1 LTIDL
6 ALIIAVLVV
15 STTGEILIA
24 IPFGVFVLG
33 MDPALAFL
41 VAYPG
46 NLLPMIIILA
56 LFGYLNRRFP
66 RFFDHFA
73 KRSGRFQKR
82 LEGKYGWAF
91 LFLIVLFAG
100 TYGASTASGLLR
112 FDKKRSFLI
121 QSLALAFYGAVE
133 AVFLYLG
140 IRLIVGSY

>member
-1 LTIDL
+1 LAIDF
-6 ALIIAVLVV
+6 ASIIAVLAL
-15 STTGEILIA
+15 SATGEILIA
-24 IPFGVFVLG
+24 IPFAVFVLG
-33 MDPALAFL
+33 MEPVLAFL
-41 VAYPG
+41 IAYPG

-66 RFFDHFA
+66 RFFDHLA

-100 TYGASTASGLLR
+100 VYGASTASGLLR

-121 QSLALAFYGAVE
+121 QSLALAFYGAIEVIL
-133 AVFLYLG
+133 LYLG
-140 IRLIVGSY
+140 ILLITGS